1 MTQLNNSFGSGGMTL
16 ALNEQQF
23 SLFIQFLKNEC
34 LGSLPM
40 FKGATTVRLQKEGAW
55 VLGKEIEIDSDG
67 HLVEEQDRKN
77 VWITDI
83 ILKNLPNSVRIEEI
97 CPTIKTPLETLIL
110 PK

>member
-40 FKGATTVRLQKEGAW
+40 FKGATIIGLQKEGTW
-55 VLGKEIEIDSDG
+55 VLGKDIEINKNG
-67 HLVEEQDRKN
+67 ELVRGEQRKY
-77 VWITDI
+77 VWVTDI
-83 ILKNLPNSVRIEEI
+83 ILRNLPNSIRMEEI
-97 CPTIKTPLETLIL
+97 CPFIKTPFDTTIV